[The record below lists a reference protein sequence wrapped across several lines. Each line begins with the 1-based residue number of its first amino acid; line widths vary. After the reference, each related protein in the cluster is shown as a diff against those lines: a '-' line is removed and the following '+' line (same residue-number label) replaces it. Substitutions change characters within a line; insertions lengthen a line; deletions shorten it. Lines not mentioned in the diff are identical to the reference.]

1 MIAGGFTTP
10 GFEPS
15 PMRSEM
21 PAIENR
27 ADLADHLDAVADQ
40 LPGRLGAVLA
50 VLDGEEMDVIYERAA
65 DERFAAAS
73 TVKLPVLFAFHAARE
88 SGDLPDP
95 TSPHPLAADNRVGG
109 SGLLAILDG
118 VPTLAD
124 LPRAM
129 VAVSDNAATN
139 ELIDLLGMDALHEA
153 ADRLNMTETHLGR
166 KMMATLEGDEPE
178 PDEPVNTTSPRD
190 CLRFFVD
197 FHREATLSADSYA
210 AMREPLLKADTTF
223 GRYLPYGTPI
233 ANKTGWL
240 PTASLDAG
248 LVYPEGEGSLVFA
261 VATDRLDHGAE
272 GSDAIAAFG
281 EAAFAWLIR

>member
-1 MIAGGFTTP
+1 MIAGGFTAP
-10 GFEPS
+10 GSEPS
-15 PMRSEM
+15 PMRFET

-27 ADLADHLDAVADQ
+27 ADLAAHFDSVADRSS
-40 LPGRLGAVLA
+40 GRLGAVLA
-50 VLDGEEMDVIYERAA
+50 VLDDGEVDAIYERAA
-65 DERFAAAS
+65 DDRFAAAS

-88 SGDLPDP
+88 SGELPEP
-95 TSPHPLAADNRVGG
+95 SRPHPLAPDNRVGG

-139 ELIDLLGMDALHEA
+139 ELIDLLGMDAINEA
-153 ADRLNMTETHLGR
+153 ADRLGTTDTHLGR

-178 PDEPVNTTSPRD
+178 TDEPINTTSPHD

-197 FHREATLSADSYA
+197 SHREATLSADSYA

-240 PTASLDAG
+240 PSASLDAG
-248 LVYPEGEGSLVFA
+248 LAYPEGERPLAFA

-281 EAAFAWLIR
+281 EAAYAWLTR